1 MRIGP
6 AAACIACALAVAG
19 CASAPAVGSDPAA
32 EVAALMAGQF
42 DSRDQAASDP
52 AFRPIALTMVP
63 IWTDRRDAHW
73 LYVEQAMA
81 DTPGQPYRQR
91 VYRVSNS
98 ADGEVASA
106 VYTLTAPERFVQGWR
121 NGALDALR
129 EDMLQPRT
137 GCTVYLRRQ
146 GMRREGM
153 RGDGATWQGATR
165 GRDCASE
172 LRGAAWASAEVR
184 LEPGRMA
191 SWDRGYAADGRQ
203 VWGSTAGPYVFIRR
217 GASR

>member
-1 MRIGP
+1 MRPRLATACVMTGM
-6 AAACIACALAVAG
+6 ALAACV
-19 CASAPAVGSDPAA
+19 SAPGTGSDPAA

-42 DSRDQAASDP
+42 DSREQAASDP
-52 AFRPIALTMVP
+52 AFRPIALAMVP
-63 IWTDRRDAHW
+63 IWTDRTDAHW

-81 DTPGQPYRQR
+81 DTPDRPYRQR
-91 VYRVSNS
+91 VYRVSNG

-129 EDMLQPRT
+129 EDMLQPRA
-137 GCTVYLRRQ
+137 GCTVYLRRE
-146 GMRREGM
+146 GMRRA
-153 RGDGATWQGATR
+153 GAVWLGATR

-172 LRGAAWASAEVR
+172 LRGASYATAEVR
-184 LEPGRMA
+184 LEAGRMA

-203 VWGSTAGPYVFIRR
+203 VWGSTAGPYVFVRR
-217 GASR
+217 SAPR